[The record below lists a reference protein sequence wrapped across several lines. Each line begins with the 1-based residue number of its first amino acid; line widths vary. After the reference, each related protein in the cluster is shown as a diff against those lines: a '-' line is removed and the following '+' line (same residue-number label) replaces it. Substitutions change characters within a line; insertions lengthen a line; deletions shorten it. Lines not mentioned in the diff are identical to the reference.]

1 MKFFRKNAILVKEL
15 RGQLCTAE
23 DANLALQYE
32 LQKEREDRAA
42 SEKALREALQKATN
56 TSQLREVEMAKTTAS
71 LQKELEQCR
80 QESQNALS
88 KKEKDLQELQENLLD
103 VKEEKAMVLQCIQD
117 MIGGL
122 MINHNQ
128 QVSKLQREKEE
139 ASKTSKNLQKNS
151 NDRIRTWR
159 TKASLVE
166 KTQEIG
172 TVLNQVELVQ
182 EELKNEQE
190 KNRALQEQIQALTT
204 SLEEKDQN
212 VCSLETRI
220 SQYQTEKKKIAVD
233 FQAVTKAVANMEDQM
248 NSLLQMLNLKEEEK
262 KQLENNLSSAMA
274 KIEEQN
280 QGHLEN
286 MQAMKELCERSVK
299 EAQMLA
305 EMNKEMNQTLRKL

>member
-1 MKFFRKNAILVKEL
+1 
-15 RGQLCTAE
+15 
-23 DANLALQYE
+23 
-32 LQKEREDRAA
+32 
-42 SEKALREALQKATN
+42 
-56 TSQLREVEMAKTTAS
+56 MAKATAS

-122 MINHNQ
+122 MISHNQ
-128 QVSKLQREKEE
+128 KVSKLQREKEE
-139 ASKTSKNLQKNS
+139 ASKTSKNLQEKLERQNQDLES
-151 NDRIRTWR
+151 SKKALQEEIQQKDTKIVSLDDELAQ
-159 TKASLVE
+159 TKANLVE

-172 TVLNQVELVQ
+172 TVLNRAELVQ

-190 KNRALQEQIQALTT
+190 KNRGLQEQIQALTT

-220 SQYQTEKKKIAVD
+220 SQYQAEKKKIAVD

-280 QGHLEN
+280 QGHLTTCR
-286 MQAMKELCERSVK
+286 L
-299 EAQMLA
+299 
-305 EMNKEMNQTLRKL
+305 